1 MEPSFVNLDHPDFDF
16 GREYIAM
23 LQEGV
28 IAAQYLKSWKAEAEE
43 SVLVAP
49 AYTFLMMNRPVSV
62 QFWLDVG
69 ASGWYERLDQP
80 LTHPQ
85 VLSREWPVGRQWTF
99 ADEELTNQQTMAR
112 LVSGLLHR
120 CREKIYLGISS
131 LGESG
136 FEQRGE
142 LLKAFQRLLQE
153 EARDG

>member
-1 MEPSFVNLDHPDFDF
+1 MEPSFVDRDHPDFDF

-28 IAAQYLKSWKAEAEE
+28 IAAQYLESWKAENEE

-49 AYTFLMMNRPVSV
+49 AYTFLMMNRPVTV

-69 ASGWYERLDQP
+69 SSGWYERLDQP

-99 ADEELTNQQTMAR
+99 ADEEQTNQQTMAR

-136 FEQRGE
+136 FEQRGA
-142 LLKAFQRLLQE
+142 LLRAFQRVLQE
-153 EARDG
+153 KV

>member
-1 MEPSFVNLDHPDFDF
+1 MDRDHPAFDF

-23 LQEGV
+23 LQEEV
-28 IAAQYLKSWKAEAEE
+28 IAAQYLESWKAENEE

-49 AYTFLMMNRPVSV
+49 AYTFLMMNRPVTV

-69 ASGWYERLDQP
+69 SSGWYERLDQP

-99 ADEELTNQQTMAR
+99 ADEEQTNQQTMAR

-142 LLKAFQRLLQE
+142 LLRAFQRVLQE
-153 EARDG
+153 SEQLGGSQ